1 MQNLRC
7 VECFAEETLPPED
20 LPIIAALREQ
30 IDHDDPVQVGWSGQ
44 IKAYREEK
52 CCGGAEAEAYLGE
65 SHALFKAICLIQG
78 TTAFIKFQRER
89 KTFVTQS
96 QGNNDE

>member
-65 SHALFKAICLIQG
+65 SHALFMAICLIQG
-78 TTAFIKFQRER
+78 NTAFIKFQREEDFCSTKSR
-89 KTFVTQS
+89 
-96 QGNNDE
+96 